1 MIKMILLK
9 VKGQIERL
17 IDRYEILIKEASTLC
32 DVNRSE
38 AFEKLREA
46 SKIEAQI
53 EELKIARNN

>member
-1 MIKMILLK
+1 MILLT

-17 IDRYEILIKEASTLC
+17 IDRYEALIKEASNLSAF
-32 DVNRSE
+32 NRSE